1 MSIDDVRKLLLA
13 GADKVS
19 INSAAISNPQ
29 FVAEAANKFGSQCIV
44 VAIDAKKVSEPAG
57 DQFEI
62 FTHGGRRGTGIEAI
76 GWAKRMAELGA
87 GEILLTS
94 MDRDGTKSGF
104 DLALTRAISDAV
116 LIIAGI
122 AGLGALIQQLPI
134 LLEIFRYAGSAYL
147 IWFGIS
153 AARRAFKPQTLEA
166 KGDGA
171 TLRATLLTV
180 AALTWLNPHVYLDT
194 VILLGSIGNQFAPE
208 QWLFAFG
215 AATGSFVWFFSLGFG
230 ARLLSRFVSSERFW
244 KYLDLGIALVMFVIA
259 GTLLFGL

>member
-1 MSIDDVRKLLLA
+1 MVALFTGLL
-13 GADKVS
+13 
-19 INSAAISNPQ
+19 
-29 FVAEAANKFGSQCIV
+29 
-44 VAIDAKKVSEPAG
+44 
-57 DQFEI
+57 
-62 FTHGGRRGTGIEAI
+62 TGLSLIIAI
-76 GWAKRMAELGA
+76 GAQNAFILRLGLRKEHVLPA
-87 GEILLTS
+87 VL
-94 MDRDGTKSGF
+94 F
-104 DLALTRAISDAV
+104 CAISDTV